1 LKVRHLS
8 VWLATNQYYFGAA
21 GEVFFEGNR
30 KGIFERFVH
39 FLGQAYSA
47 GNPLGRLA
55 SEVLGLNNAGVTPA
69 LLQELPGDSSHQT
82 RGGQDCDVGLLAK
95 RRPSPSIKLLSAFHV
110 TLLL

>member
-1 LKVRHLS
+1 
-8 VWLATNQYYFGAA
+8 
-21 GEVFFEGNR
+21 
-30 KGIFERFVH
+30 VH

-95 RRPSPSIKLLSAFHV
+95 RRPLRRSSYYQPFMSPYYCNLVRREIGKEQK
-110 TLLL
+110 